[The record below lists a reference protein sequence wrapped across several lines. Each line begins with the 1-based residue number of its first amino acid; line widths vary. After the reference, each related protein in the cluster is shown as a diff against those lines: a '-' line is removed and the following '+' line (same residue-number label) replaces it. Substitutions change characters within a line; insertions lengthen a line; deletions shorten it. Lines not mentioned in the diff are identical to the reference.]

1 MDYNSLMQGGKERG
15 NPMNLYRVLWEAAR
29 INPHVTAIATQDESY
44 TYAEL
49 ITWVEQLASGFRRL
63 GVRPGNRVVLLLRNR
78 PTTFAVFWAVI
89 ALGAVAVPI
98 NADQSRETL
107 RRTLQDVE
115 PQAIIYEALEG
126 RGIAGLTGSERPL
139 LIGVGADDADIE
151 IGELPHLAKVQPE
164 FRFHEREADDVA
176 LILYTTGTTGQPKGV
191 PRTHLNTL
199 SAAQAHVMQNC
210 YELRER
216 ILGVMPLSHTMG
228 LHLYIAATLLSAT
241 YVVVRD
247 LDPDQAAELIDRQRV
262 SALYQTPFWYYIL
275 LHSQQAEKYEMR
287 TVRKIGYAGQVM
299 HESLIE
305 ASIDRFH
312 PQVFKNHYGSTEV
325 YTHTISNVLARIP
338 GSVGQAGNH
347 SLVTIDGS
355 RVAGTVGEV
364 LVSLSSPEAFRG
376 YWNRP
381 DLTRRQLD
389 GGWYRTRDL
398 GYQDAEGN
406 FYVVGRIDDMIISGG
421 EHILPQIVES
431 VLANHPKIL
440 EVAVTGEP
448 DNRWGQIV
456 VAYVVPRTAG
466 LRVFELDAYC
476 KQQSVLSL
484 WARPRKYVFVRQIPK
499 SATGKIIR
507 RELTN
512 LEGSL

>member
-1 MDYNSLMQGGKERG
+1 
-15 NPMNLYRVLWEAAR
+15 MNLYRVLSETAR
-29 INPHVTAIATQDESY
+29 AHPHVPAIATLDESY
-44 TYAEL
+44 TYVEL
-49 ITWVEQLASGFRRL
+49 ITWAEQLATGFWRL
-63 GVRPGNRVVLLLRNR
+63 GIRPGTRVVLLLRNR

-89 ALGAVAVPI
+89 ALGAVVVPI

-151 IGELPHLAKVQPE
+151 IGELPHLVKVQSE

-210 YELRER
+210 YEFRER

-228 LHLYIAATLLSAT
+228 LHLYIAATLLGAT
-241 YVVVRD
+241 YVLLRD
-247 LDPDQAAELIDRQRV
+247 LDPDQAAELIDRQRI
-262 SALYQTPFWYYIL
+262 SALYQTPFWFYAL
-275 LHSQQAEKYEMR
+275 MHSERTEKYEMR
-287 TVRKIGYAGQVM
+287 SIRKIGYAGAIM
-299 HESLIE
+299 HENLIE
-305 ASIDRFH
+305 ACIDRFH

-325 YTHTISNVLARIP
+325 YTHTIGNVLSRIP
-338 GSVGQAGNH
+338 GSVGRAGVN
-347 SLVTIDGS
+347 SVVTIDGTN
-355 RVAGTVGEV
+355 VPGTVGEV
-364 LVSLSSPEAFRG
+364 LVSLTSPEAFRG
-376 YWNRP
+376 YWNQP

-389 GGWYRTRDL
+389 SGWYRTRDL
-398 GYQDAEGN
+398 GYQDPEGN
-406 FYVVGRIDDMIISGG
+406 FYIVGRIDDMIISGG
-421 EHILPQIVES
+421 EHVLPQIVES
-431 VLANHPKIL
+431 VLANHPKVL

-456 VAYVVPRTAG
+456 VAYVVPRTVG

-476 KQQSVLSL
+476 KQQSRLSL

-499 SATGKIIR
+499 SATGKILR